1 MPILQ
6 MGKLRAARRTLP
18 GLDSRRIG
26 LQRPHLA
33 SCEFW
38 PRGTLVTDVL
48 GSQNWTRIWGKQG
61 TKVPHPQGW
70 RVSAGAHWHLMSV
83 RSCPCSRLL
92 CAFSGIPTLLLHK
105 CQPPRRQSGLCHG
118 VSELQLACLS
128 TCQRIWE
135 LCTSLKVFPEVRK

>member
-38 PRGTLVTDVL
+38 PRGTLVTYVL

-70 RVSAGAHWHLMSV
+70 RVSAGPIGTSCLSIVVPAPVFSV
-83 RSCPCSRLL
+83 PSRESLPSSYTSVSPPGGSL
-92 CAFSGIPTLLLHK
+92 GSAVVFPSSSWPA
-105 CQPPRRQSGLCHG
+105 CQP
-118 VSELQLACLS
+118 
-128 TCQRIWE
+128 
-135 LCTSLKVFPEVRK
+135 VRGFGSCALL